1 MRLLGRANNL
11 QGPRRDIPDVRA
23 VLVALLVVALA
34 GCLGPVG
41 RQPSDCPVPVSG
53 DVLHPSI
60 WPTRFN
66 AGEPS
71 DLVYLAETT
80 PGRLAN
86 LSVSAVDG
94 NGEAGAYGGGAPV
107 AIEDLRFTNV
117 TGERHFGAVRVAPAE
132 AEPGFILHFRV
143 GEPGLLDGCA
153 ASGGL
158 SINWGAHPTEGR
170 AAQAGQGAHVWYAGF
185 WENGTLFDTNL
196 QDLDVGSG
204 WPKAGWY
211 EGGHWD
217 PIPVYVYD
225 QDRSEQPPHWR
236 SPFAGTPA
244 AGSPADEQAGA
255 GYFTTIKG
263 FNEAVK
269 GLPVGSRQ
277 VFHLAPEDAY
287 TLPGREDHPLYG
299 DALVFLV
306 EVEDVVD
313 VPCPEPPALQGACSG
328 LSQQVPPLVA

>member
-1 MRLLGRANNL
+1 MRT
-11 QGPRRDIPDVRA
+11 PVA
-23 VLVALLVVALA
+23 VTVVALTLAA

-41 RQPSDCPVPVSG
+41 QQPSECPQPVSG
-53 DVLHPSI
+53 DVLHPPV
-60 WPTRFN
+60 WPFHFN

-80 PGRLAN
+80 PGRQASLRINAT
-86 LSVSAVDG
+86 DG
-94 NGEAGAYGGGAPV
+94 NETYSQPYPTYGDGKPV
-107 AIEDLRFTNV
+107 PVEDLRFTNA
-117 TGERHFGAVRVAPAE
+117 TGERHFGAVRVAPEVIDA
-132 AEPGFILHFRV
+132 GFVLNFRF
-143 GEPGLLDGCA
+143 GEPGLPEGCA
-153 ASGGL
+153 VSGGL
-158 SINWGAHPTEGR
+158 THDWAAMETEGR
-170 AAQAGQGAHVWYAGF
+170 AASAGQGAHVWYAGF
-185 WENGTLFDTNL
+185 WENGTMFDTNL

-225 QDRSEQPPHWR
+225 VDRSEQPAHWK

-306 EVEDVVD
+306 EVQDVVD
-313 VPCPEPPALQGACSG
+313 VPCPSPPTVPGACFIAG
-328 LSQQVPPLVA
+328 QAPLVAV